1 MIDLDKVH
9 RLRDLRARLPRQ
21 CDQDHE
27 QAALFTDVAAG
38 DLGWIVKIDAHVI
51 ELVVTTFLAGPK
63 RLKKFGQRQD
73 MDRHVVRFSL
83 RYENSP
89 ITQYYED

>member
-1 MIDLDKVH
+1 VALLRRAPWGFGQIAIIARPVLEFTVGYSQRLGMLGESAIMIDLDKVH

-38 DLGWIVKIDAHVI
+38 I
-51 ELVVTTFLAGPK
+51 LAG
-63 RLKKFGQRQD
+63 
-73 MDRHVVRFSL
+73 S
-83 RYENSP
+83 
-89 ITQYYED
+89 